1 MGYLLPGTVVSV
13 LGSHVKVRLDDNRE
27 VIVPKECMSY
37 YCSGNILS
45 LTTSGKLKY
54 Y

>member
-27 VIVPKECMSY
+27 VRQYSAHFLCIGY
-37 YCSGNILS
+37 SGRS
-45 LTTSGKLKY
+45 A
-54 Y
+54 

>member
-27 VIVPKECMSY
+27 VIVPKDCMSY
-37 YCSGNILS
+37 YCSS
-45 LTTSGKLKY
+45 YLTTSGKLKY